1 MSEDC
6 SVLTHPDNR
15 EVCALA
21 FGYVCILQSRTSH
34 IPLHATMKIVL
45 RMLSE
50 RVRVDS
56 QVEGVEEVGK

>member
-1 MSEDC
+1 M
-6 SVLTHPDNR
+6 
-15 EVCALA
+15 LA

-45 RMLSE
+45 KMLTE